1 MIRSGQLRHRCQLYQ
16 SMTERNEFGEAVS
29 TLGFLKN
36 FQAEVVT
43 SRVDSQMQADGQS
56 YLSDLTLRARF
67 NRAYQPD
74 AIVGFDGKYY
84 RITRSDNPGGRREES
99 ILSLEEVRGFSIN

>member
-16 SMTERNEFGEAVS
+16 AISARNEFGESVS
-29 TLGFLKN
+29 SLSFIRN
-36 FQAEVVT
+36 FQAEVITV
-43 SRVDSQMQADGQS
+43 RVDSQQQADGQS

-67 NRAYQPD
+67 SRTYQPD
-74 AIVGFDGKYY
+74 TVVGHEGKYY

-99 ILSLEEVRGFSIN
+99 ILSLEEVRGFTIN